1 MIHLIKKLAVVCLL
15 ATLGSCVSPTRLNFA
30 CDDPTLD
37 IYIDGEYAG
46 RALVSYS
53 FPSHKQVVV
62 VSCYDGA
69 QEVYRRSFDKSG
81 HVNNE
86 LIDLQVEQ
94 NLQYSSGQRKSR
106 TK

>member
-1 MIHLIKKLAVVCLL
+1 MKHLIKKLVVISLL
-15 ATLGSCVSPTRLNFA
+15 ATLGACVSPTRLNFA

-46 RALVSYS
+46 KALVGYS
-53 FPSHKQVVV
+53 FPNHKQVVV
-62 VSCYDGA
+62 VSCYDGVK
-69 QEVYRRSFDKSG
+69 EVYRRTFDKSG

-94 NLQYSSGQRKSR
+94 DLQYSSGQRKSR